1 MNTPY
6 KANSYKDKL
15 FQTIKTHTPLGQ
27 ETIMAMVEDIPVTH
41 YKKGDILLHQGDKP
55 SLSYFVVDGCVRQFS
70 YDISGKETTLEF
82 FTDSQSINMFS
93 FLDEHGLSRYSL
105 ECLEDSVLVTC
116 SDCDSDEASVDIQ
129 NMKYSI
135 FTEQFTH
142 MQSSFM
148 SYKASSPQERY
159 NTLVKTRPELLNRVP
174 QTLLANFIGI
184 TPESFSRFKKRSK
197 EA

>member
-15 FQTIKTHTPLGQ
+15 YQTIKAHTPLGQ
-27 ETIMAMVEDIPVTH
+27 EAIMKMVEDIPVTH
-41 YKKGDILLHQGDKP
+41 YKKGAILLHQGEKP
-55 SLSYFVVDGCVRQFS
+55 TLSFFVVDGCVRQFS
-70 YDISGKETTLEF
+70 YDVSGKETTLEF

-93 FLDEHGLSRYSL
+93 FLDDDGLSRYSL

-116 SDCDSDEASVDIQ
+116 PDCDTDEESADIQ

-135 FTEQFTH
+135 FAEQFTH
-142 MQSSFM
+142 MQTSFM
-148 SYKASSPQERY
+148 SYKASSPLERY
-159 NTLVKTRPELLNRVP
+159 QSLVKSRPELLNRVP

-184 TPESFSRFKKRSK
+184 TPESFSRFKKRSQAK
-197 EA
+197 